1 MRKSRIILTLMLAT
15 LLTVAGLKAR
25 PANAQLLLVESKYRV
40 VDVDKSENRIRVALP
55 GDDPDVGQ
63 NWVYIDRDTR
73 GSMRIYHG
81 NGTFSDEQLTPN
93 GILNAA
99 AAREGD
105 FIKVSGGRDWDGSI
119 NAKSVWM

>member
-1 MRKSRIILTLMLAT
+1 MRKSRIIFTLMLAT
-15 LLTVAGLKAR
+15 LLSVVGLKAR

-55 GDDPDVGQ
+55 GDNPNVGQ
-63 NWVYIDRDTR
+63 NWVYIDTDTR
-73 GSMRIYHG
+73 GSMRTYHG
-81 NGTFSDEQLTPN
+81 NGTFSDELLTPN

-99 AAREGD
+99 AAREGEL
-105 FIKVSGGRDWDGSI
+105 IKISGGRDWDGSI